1 MMADMNKKRTE
12 IIRADPQFK
21 KWVVDLSRFKSNQEK
36 DKITPSRI
44 TKAIYK
50 QYNKYPNLL
59 DEIKLSTLGRWK
71 GK

>member
-1 MMADMNKKRTE
+1 MANMNKKRTE
-12 IIRADPQFK
+12 LIRVDPQFK
-21 KWVVDLSRFKSNQEK
+21 KWIDDLGRFKSFQEK

-59 DEIKLSTLGRWK
+59 DEIKMSKLGRWK